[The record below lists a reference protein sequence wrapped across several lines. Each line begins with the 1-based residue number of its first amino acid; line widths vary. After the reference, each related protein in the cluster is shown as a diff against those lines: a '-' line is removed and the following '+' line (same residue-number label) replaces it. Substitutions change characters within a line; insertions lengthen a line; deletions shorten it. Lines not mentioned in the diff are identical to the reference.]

1 MFFRLSLVL
10 ALMAAMALFTFMRSA
25 RAEPDEIHYAPP
37 ENLERLD
44 VALIGAARERID
56 LTAFDLTD
64 RPVIDALIAARRRGV
79 ALRLVLDPHENH
91 AFDRL
96 AEIEDFI
103 RLKAPGPFMH
113 LKSYLID
120 RRLLRTGSA
129 NLTASGL
136 KQQDNDL
143 LVLRQPSAVRAFAER
158 FERIWAAARPLPGM
172 AAASPAPARP
182 GCAIKGNINM
192 QGERLYHLP
201 GGRGYD
207 RVVID
212 TAQGERWF
220 CSEREAVAAG
230 WRRAG
235 GR

>member
-1 MFFRLSLVL
+1 MYFRLSLVV
-10 ALMAAMALFTFMRSA
+10 ALMAALALTFVRPA
-25 RAEPDEIHYAPP
+25 RAEPDEIHYAPT
-37 ENLERLD
+37 ENLERID
-44 VALIGAARERID
+44 AALIGGARERVD
-56 LTAFDLTD
+56 LAAFDLTD
-64 RPVIDALIAARRRGV
+64 RPVIDALISARRRGV
-79 ALRLVLDPHENH
+79 ALRIVLDPHENH

-96 AEIEDFI
+96 GEVGDLI
-103 RLKAPGPFMH
+103 RMKTPGPFMH

-120 RRLLRTGSA
+120 RRVLRTGSA

-143 LVLRQPSAVRAFAER
+143 VVLRQPAAARAFAER
-158 FERIWAAARPLPGM
+158 FERIWAAARPLPGI
-172 AAASPAPARP
+172 AAASPEPARK

-192 QGERLYHLP
+192 KGERLYHLP

-212 TAQGERWF
+212 TTRGERWF

-230 WRRAG
+230 WRRSG

>member
-1 MFFRLSLVL
+1 
-10 ALMAAMALFTFMRSA
+10 
-25 RAEPDEIHYAPP
+25 
-37 ENLERLD
+37 
-44 VALIGAARERID
+44 
-56 LTAFDLTD
+56 
-64 RPVIDALIAARRRGV
+64 
-79 ALRLVLDPHENH
+79 
-91 AFDRL
+91 
-96 AEIEDFI
+96 
-103 RLKAPGPFMH
+103 MH

-143 LVLRQPSAVRAFAER
+143 LVLRQPIAARAFAER
-158 FERIWAAARPLPGM
+158 FERIWAAARRLPGM
-172 AAASPAPARP
+172 AAASPAPARR
-182 GCAIKGNINM
+182 GFAIKGNINM

-212 TAQGERWF
+212 TAHGERWF

>member
-1 MFFRLSLVL
+1 MYFRLSLVL
-10 ALMAAMALFTFMRSA
+10 AVMAALALLTFIRPA
-25 RAEPDEIHYAPP
+25 RAEPEEIHYAPI
-37 ENLERLD
+37 ENLERIDL
-44 VALIGAARERID
+44 ALIGAARERID
-56 LTAFDLTD
+56 LAAFDLTD
-64 RPVIDALIAARRRGV
+64 RPVIDALISARRRGV
-79 ALRLVLDPHENH
+79 ALRIVLDPHENH
-91 AFDRL
+91 AYERL
-96 AEIEDFI
+96 SEIDGLI

-113 LKSYLID
+113 LKAYLID
-120 RRLLRTGSA
+120 RRVLRTGSA

-143 LVLRQPSAVRAFAER
+143 LVLRQPAAATAFAAR
-158 FERIWAAARPLPGM
+158 FERIWAAARPLPRAAPAPP
-172 AAASPAPARP
+172 AAARS
-182 GCAIKGNINM
+182 GCAIKGNINAR
-192 QGERLYHLP
+192 GERLYHLP

-212 TAQGERWF
+212 TVRGERWF